1 MTNQLSEYR
10 PGIEIHANV
19 PNTPG
24 QTGFTGWIVI
34 TDKTRGSGV
43 TETRVTPNWSKP
55 ATSAEEA
62 CRILIQYGREVIEG
76 IAHGGD
82 FVNNG

>member
-1 MTNQLSEYR
+1 MTSQLSEYR

-24 QTGFTGWIVI
+24 QTGITGWIVI
-34 TDKTRGSGV
+34 VDKTTGSHV
-43 TETRVTPNWSKP
+43 TETRVTPKWGNP
-55 ATSAEEA
+55 AHTAEEA
-62 CRILIQYGREVIEG
+62 CRILIRYGREVIEG